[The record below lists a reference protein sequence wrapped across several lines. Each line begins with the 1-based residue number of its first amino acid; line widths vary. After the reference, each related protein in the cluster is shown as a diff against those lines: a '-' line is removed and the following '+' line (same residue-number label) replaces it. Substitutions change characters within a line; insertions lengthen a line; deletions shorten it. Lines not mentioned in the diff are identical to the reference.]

1 MPCYNFSEGQPLDRI
16 IISITLQLLRR
27 IQKRDMRNCRLITLF
42 LLISFLGLMSSC
54 ARTTDPAPILDLE
67 GNKIKQ
73 LEAGDIIVY
82 GSYEQDGDKNNG
94 PEPIEW
100 EVLDVDDNR
109 ALLVSRYVLD
119 CQPYNDYFGSI
130 TWKYC
135 SLRKWLNSKFL
146 KTAFTAE
153 ERVRI
158 PTVVLSNPDNPVFG
172 TDGGGNTRDRVFLL
186 SVDEILEYYTFEEWN
201 EDEQRGWRGYSQDLI
216 IEATPY
222 AEDAGV
228 FVENGGSI
236 MWTRS
241 PSDSSFFV
249 TVVDVGCIGAS
260 GGLGTQD
267 YFVGVRPAIYIEF

>member
-1 MPCYNFSEGQPLDRI
+1 
-16 IISITLQLLRR
+16 
-27 IQKRDMRNCRLITLF
+27 
-42 LLISFLGLMSSC
+42 MSSC
-54 ARTTDPAPILDLE
+54 ARTTEPAPILDLE

-94 PEPIEW
+94 SEPIEW

-119 CQPYNDYFGSI
+119 CQPYNDYYGSI

-201 EDEQRGWRGYSQDLI
+201 EDEQRGWWGYSQDLI

-228 FVENGGSI
+228 FVKNGGSI

-241 PSDSSFFV
+241 PAASSFFV
-249 TVVDVGCIGAS
+249 TDVNDKGCISS
-260 GGLGTQD
+260 GGLGTLD
-267 YFVGVRPAIYIEF
+267 YFVGVRPAIYIDF

>member
-1 MPCYNFSEGQPLDRI
+1 M
-16 IISITLQLLRR
+16 
-27 IQKRDMRNCRLITLF
+27 
-42 LLISFLGLMSSC
+42 LISFLGLMSSC
-54 ARTTDPAPILDLE
+54 ARTTEPAPILDLE

-119 CQPYNDYFGSI
+119 CQPYNDYYGSI

-201 EDEQRGWRGYSQDLI
+201 EDEQRGWWGYSQDLI

-228 FVENGGSI
+228 FVKNGGSI

-241 PSDSSFFV
+241 PAASSFFV
-249 TVVDVGCIGAS
+249 TDVNDKGCISS
-260 GGLGTQD
+260 GGLGTLD
-267 YFVGVRPAIYIEF
+267 YFVGVRPAIYIDF

>member
-1 MPCYNFSEGQPLDRI
+1 M
-16 IISITLQLLRR
+16 
-27 IQKRDMRNCRLITLF
+27 
-42 LLISFLGLMSSC
+42 ISFLGLMSSC

-260 GGLGTQD
+260 GGFGTQD